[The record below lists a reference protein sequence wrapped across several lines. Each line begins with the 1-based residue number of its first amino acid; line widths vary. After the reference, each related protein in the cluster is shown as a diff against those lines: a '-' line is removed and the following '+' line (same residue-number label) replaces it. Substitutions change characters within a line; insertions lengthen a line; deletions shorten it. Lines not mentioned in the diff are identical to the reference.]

1 MKHNIIQELRA
12 MSLEEL
18 QQQVEDLRRALF
30 SLRLSATTSH
40 IKDFSQFKKL
50 RRNIARSLSVLSA
63 KQGVS
68 SKHKEH
74 SNE

>member
-1 MKHNIIQELRA
+1 MKHNVTQELRK
-12 MSLEEL
+12 MKTEEL
-18 QQQVEDLRRALF
+18 QSHVEDLRRTLF
-30 SLRLSATTSH
+30 SLRLSAATSH

-50 RRNIARSLSVLSA
+50 RRNIARGLTVLA
-63 KQGVS
+63 VKQDGL